1 MSREEAARLR
11 GNDNRVRDAIYDP
24 SGRPNLDVN
33 GRTLQPQ
40 GVLLQS
46 AYHLR
51 QLSVGLSYHHDDVE
65 QDGEEVSTAESI
77 DRLCCVR
84 G

>member
-1 MSREEAARLR
+1 MSREEAARRR

-33 GRTLQPQ
+33 GRTLQTQ

-46 AYHLR
+46 AYHWQ

-65 QDGEEVSTAESI
+65 QYGEEVSTTQGI